1 MTREEIEA
9 FLAIARFGSLSEAA
23 RQINISQ
30 PALGKRLISLED
42 ELGRKLVDRKRGV
55 RQAKLTESGHAFV
68 PFAEKFIDTI
78 DNMKSMKERSDGE
91 TLRIASSDGPN
102 LHVLN
107 DAYTEF
113 KSRRPDVFLR
123 IQTHSYRECY
133 RRVADRKLDAALVG
147 INYYCKSVIAQ
158 PAYREDMVLICRTDS
173 DYPDSLDL
181 RDLSVGN
188 CIYSPYSSEFIVW
201 FDSWFRMQGDP
212 LVECDLVEQT
222 MRLMRDLGK
231 DVWTIVPASSA
242 DVILENPLFEMRNVK
257 NEMPRRTIH
266 LIKNIDQQS
275 GALALFEEILAEKL
289 QASDRIKSLI

>member
-113 KSRRPDVFLR
+113 KSR
-123 IQTHSYRECY
+123 
-133 RRVADRKLDAALVG
+133 
-147 INYYCKSVIAQ
+147 
-158 PAYREDMVLICRTDS
+158 
-173 DYPDSLDL
+173 
-181 RDLSVGN
+181 
-188 CIYSPYSSEFIVW
+188 
-201 FDSWFRMQGDP
+201 
-212 LVECDLVEQT
+212 
-222 MRLMRDLGK
+222 
-231 DVWTIVPASSA
+231 
-242 DVILENPLFEMRNVK
+242 
-257 NEMPRRTIH
+257 
-266 LIKNIDQQS
+266 
-275 GALALFEEILAEKL
+275 
-289 QASDRIKSLI
+289 